1 MRCRARTEA
10 GDEYEVTGEV
20 ISLIPLRNRRT
31 SPDGGEL
38 MTRITE
44 AMTRYECNGLT
55 GVGMSEYL
63 DQVVD
68 GWPTGPD
75 VPARESIAEVAS

>member
-1 MRCRARTEA
+1 
-10 GDEYEVTGEV
+10 
-20 ISLIPLRNRRT
+20 
-31 SPDGGEL
+31 
-38 MTRITE
+38 
-44 AMTRYECNGLT
+44 MTRYECGKLT

-75 VPARESIAEVAS
+75 VPARAALEEAR